1 MSTCPMVLHRLSP
14 THTPHKLR
22 LVGFAAAYTFAM
34 AVGTAL
40 LIAGLN

>member
-1 MSTCPMVLHRLSP
+1 MVLHRLP
-14 THTPHKLR
+14 HPNTPNALK
-22 LVGFAAAYTFAM
+22 LVGFAAAYTLAM